1 MNSKHRDTFQE
12 RLLKGLIGSG
22 SDSFGLPNEEEVLSD
37 YPLQRY
43 FSAVI
48 FPEKKFSATENEE
61 DELALQTETE
71 EAKNLIPEEVVTETE
86 NDVATEPKK
95 EDSTEEENR
104 ANQNHFHP
112 NNFGLTFCIDPTVET
127 IEVEFSGG
135 FYYTPEKQSEIKIK
149 IAEAGYQS
157 FLEEK
162 LNFPFKDILVYE
174 NGYLSLTRELKGDK
188 GGKNQRSGE
197 YLQFDDFKK
206 TDSFKDSSAK
216 FYIEYFQKLI
226 GRIWKRKPFLYP
238 ATIKIEDTLQPIE
251 IPLTDKT
258 HNETKLGYNVKTYFT
273 KGNKYLK
280 IQLVNTS
287 KEQSSKRFTPKTP
300 ELNSKCLFQA
310 EIKVKSDKILPY
322 KSNQELKPF
331 DPEAE
336 ELNFLYREVKN
347 YGIGHN
353 CSVTWNN
360 SGNILQTT
368 FLPEYNVKDTK
379 NDFNVTDFE
388 NPDDFKLLNQSLDIK
403 NLSIFSDVEKTE
415 TIKRLQNFVELY
427 GKWIDKQ
434 KAKNKTG
441 TEKEQEIG
449 QRIIDRLNYNYN
461 RLKANIDCLNDN
473 DVFRAFQLANTA
485 MLIQIIIS
493 SDTDFTKKEKDKSQI
508 NESIPYN
515 DLNFFENYDYKRLDE
530 KGIEE
535 KIPKYR
541 PFQLA
546 FLLLSIKGITEPQ
559 SDDRKNIVD
568 LIWFPTG
575 GGKTEAYLAVT
586 AFTIVWRRMMND
598 EKASQG
604 VSVIMRYTLRLLT
617 AQQFERASKLIAS
630 LEFLRKN
637 FTDEL
642 KKETISIGLWVGNQ
656 LTPGKISE
664 AKEIVDE
671 IERECSRQSGKPETK
686 NTFQI
691 SSCPWCG
698 TKLISEGDYGFEVE
712 TRSFQIKCIN
722 EKCTY
727 HNHIPLQVVDEML
740 FSQPPTLLFATVD
753 KFAQLAW
760 KGEAHRFFN
769 SLDDEKL
776 PPDLIIQ
783 DELHLLSGPLGSIVG
798 LFESAVEKLCTK
810 ENQNLTPKI
819 IASTATTRNT
829 TQQIKQ
835 LYGGRSVNIFPPS
848 GLSYSDSFFAKESK
862 EKSRRKYIGF
872 MPVGKTAID
881 TQLQVIAHL
890 LEARIENREPIND
903 NYWTVVSY
911 YNSLKDVGKIRNKV
925 GDEIITNTRTLQK
938 RLWGTDNP
946 WNYNHKFLEDR
957 TEELTARVESSKIKT
972 VLKQLENSVELVDRV
987 SEKGEVYK
995 AVKFD
1000 VIDLVLATNMFSV
1013 GIDIG
1018 RLNLMLINGM
1028 PKNIAEYIQASSRVG
1043 RKVDGMV
1050 VTLLNPNQARDKS
1063 YFEHYIPFHQA
1074 FYKSIEPLSVTPFT
1088 ENTID
1093 KMLTTL
1099 LVTYVRH
1106 KVSGLNQN
1114 NDAQYFQ
1121 KEHIEE
1127 LKQFLKDRFKNNAAE
1142 YEFFESRIDFLA
1154 NDWEERI
1161 QNIGLKKYDEL
1172 LKRPTQVGVSDVDDW
1187 IVMQSMREVDDD
1199 TFIQIKESFAFNPR

>member
-1 MNSKHRDTFQE
+1 MSSKHRDTFQE

-22 SDSFGLPNEEEVLSD
+22 SDCFGLPDEEEILSD

-48 FPEKKFSATENEE
+48 FPEKKFSATESEE
-61 DELALQTETE
+61 DELELQIETE
-71 EAKNLIPEEVVTETE
+71 EANNLIPEEVVTETE

-95 EDSTEEENR
+95 EETTEEENT

-112 NNFGLTFCIDPTVET
+112 NNFGLTFCIDPKVET
-127 IEVEFSGG
+127 IEVEFRGG
-135 FYYTPEKQSEIKIK
+135 FYYTPEKQPEIKIK
-149 IAEAGYQS
+149 IAEADYQA
-157 FLEEK
+157 FIDEK
-162 LNFPFKDILVYE
+162 LGFPFKDILVYE
-174 NGYLSLTRELKGDK
+174 NGYLSLSRELKGDK

-206 TDSFKDSSAK
+206 TDSYRDSSAK
-216 FYIEYFQKLI
+216 YYIEYFQKLI
-226 GRIWKRKPFLYP
+226 GRIWKRKPFSYS

-251 IPLTDKT
+251 IPLSDKT
-258 HNETKLGYNVKTYFT
+258 HKETKLGYNVKTYVA
-273 KGNKYLK
+273 KGNKYVK

-300 ELNSKCLFQA
+300 ELNSKCLFQS

-322 KSNQELKPF
+322 KSNQELNPF

-353 CSVTWNN
+353 CSVTWNKEV
-360 SGNILQTT
+360 NILQTT
-368 FLPEYNVKDTK
+368 FLPEFNVKDTK
-379 NDFNVTDFE
+379 NDFNENDFE

-403 NLSIFSDVEKTE
+403 NLSLFSNVDKGD

-427 GKWIDKQ
+427 GKWI
-434 KAKNKTG
+434 
-441 TEKEQEIG
+441 KEQKSKNESGTAKEKEIG
-449 QRIIDRLNYNYN
+449 QRIIERLNYNYN
-461 RLKANIDCLNDN
+461 RLKANIDCLNDEN
-473 DVFRAFQLANTA
+473 VFRAFQLANTA

-493 SDTDFTKKEKDKSQI
+493 NDKDFSKTNCEKEVSQI
-508 NESIPYN
+508 NTSIPYS
-515 DLNFFENYDYKRLDE
+515 DLKFFSQYDYSRLGFE
-530 KGIEE
+530 
-535 KIPKYR
+535 PKYR

-559 SDDRKNIVD
+559 SEDRKNVVD

-598 EKASQG
+598 VQASKG
-604 VSVIMRYTLRLLT
+604 VAVIMRYTLRLLT

-671 IERECSRQSGKPETK
+671 IERECRKQNGKPETK

-698 TKLISEGDYGFEVE
+698 TKLVSEGDYGFDAE
-712 TRSFQIKCIN
+712 TRSFKIKCLN
-722 EKCTY
+722 TKCTY
-727 HNHIPLQVVDEML
+727 NNQIPVQVVDEML
-740 FSQPPTLLFATVD
+740 FSNPPTLLFATVD

-769 SLDDEKL
+769 SLDDNKL

-798 LFESAVEKLCTK
+798 LFESAVEKLCSK

-829 TQQIKQ
+829 TQQIQQ

-890 LEARIENREPIND
+890 LEARIENKEPIND

-925 GDEIITNTRTLQK
+925 GDEIIVNTATLQS
-938 RLWGTDNP
+938 RLFGRSNAWT
-946 WNYNHKFLEDR
+946 YNHFGLEDR

-972 VLKQLENSVELVDRV
+972 VLKQLENCVELVERV
-987 SEKGEVYK
+987 SDKGVAYK
-995 AVKFD
+995 AVKSD

-1018 RLNLMLINGM
+1018 RLNIMLINGM

-1043 RKVDGMV
+1043 RKVDGLV
-1050 VTLLNPNQARDKS
+1050 VTFLNPNQARDKS

-1099 LVTYVRH
+1099 MVTYVRH

-1121 KEHIEE
+1121 KVHIGG
-1127 LKQFLKDRFKNNAAE
+1127 LKQFLKGRFQNNAAE

-1154 NDWEERI
+1154 NDWEERV

>member
-1 MNSKHRDTFQE
+1 MSSKHRDTFQE

-22 SDSFGLPNEEEVLSD
+22 SDSFGLPDEEEILAD

-48 FPEKKFSATENEE
+48 FPEKKFSATESEE
-61 DELALQTETE
+61 DELELQTETD
-71 EAKNLIPEEVVTETE
+71 EANNLTPEEVVTETG
-86 NDVATEPKK
+86 NDVVTEPKK
-95 EDSTEEENR
+95 EESTEEEIK

-127 IEVEFSGG
+127 IEVEFNGG
-135 FYYTPEKQSEIKIK
+135 FYYTTERQSEIKIK
-149 IAEAGYQS
+149 IAEAGYQA
-157 FLEEK
+157 FIDDK
-162 LNFPFKDILVYE
+162 LGFPFKDILVYE
-174 NGYLSLTRELKGDK
+174 NGYLSLSRELKGDK
-188 GGKNQRSGE
+188 GGKNTRSGE

-206 TDSFKDSSAK
+206 TDNYKDSSAK
-216 FYIEYFQKLI
+216 YYVEYFQKLI
-226 GRIWKRKPFLYP
+226 GRIWKRKPFSYK
-238 ATIKIEDTLQPIE
+238 ATIKVEDTAQSIDIPISDISYKE
-251 IPLTDKT
+251 V
-258 HNETKLGYNVKTYFT
+258 KLGYNVKTYSV
-273 KGNKYLK
+273 KGNKYVK

-287 KEQSSKRFTPKTP
+287 NEQSSKRFTPKTP

-310 EIKVKSDKILPY
+310 EIKVKSDKIRPY
-322 KSNQELKPF
+322 KSNQELNPF
-331 DPEAE
+331 DHEAE

-360 SGNILQTT
+360 ERNILQTT
-368 FLPEYNVKDTK
+368 FLPEFNVKDTK
-379 NDFNVTDFE
+379 NDFNENDFE

-403 NLSIFSDVEKTE
+403 NLSLFSNVDKGE

-427 GKWIDKQ
+427 GKWI
-434 KAKNKTG
+434 
-441 TEKEQEIG
+441 KEQKSKNESGTAKEKEIG
-449 QRIIDRLNYNYN
+449 QRIIDRLNYNFN
-461 RLKANIDCLNDN
+461 RLKANIDCLNDEN
-473 DVFRAFQLANTA
+473 VFRAFQFANTA

-493 SDTDFTKKEKDKSQI
+493 NDTDFTKQEKEVSQI
-508 NESIPYN
+508 NPNISYN
-515 DLNFFENYDYKRLDE
+515 DLKFFSEYDYSNLGFE
-530 KGIEE
+530 
-535 KIPKYR
+535 PKYR

-559 SDDRKNIVD
+559 SDDRKNVVD

-630 LEFLRKN
+630 LEFLRKV

-642 KKETISIGLWVGNQ
+642 KKEIISIGLWVGNQ

-664 AKEIVDE
+664 TKEIVDE
-671 IERECSRQSGKPETK
+671 IERECHKQDGKPETK

-698 TKLISEGDYGFEVE
+698 TKLVSEGDYGFDVE
-712 TRSFQIKCIN
+712 TKCFKIKCLN
-722 EKCTY
+722 TKCTY
-727 HNHIPLQVVDEML
+727 HNQIPVHVVDEML
-740 FSQPPTLLFATVD
+740 FSNPPTLLFATVD

-760 KGEAHRFFN
+760 KSEAHRFFN
-769 SLDDEKL
+769 SLDDDKL

-810 ENQNLTPKI
+810 EDQNLTPKI

-829 TQQIKQ
+829 TQQIQQ

-862 EKSRRKYIGF
+862 EKSRRKYVGF
-872 MPVGKTAID
+872 MPVGKTALD

-890 LEARIENREPIND
+890 LEARIENKEPIND

-911 YNSLKDVGKIRNKV
+911 YNSLKDVGKIRNKI
-925 GDEIITNTRTLQK
+925 GDEIIVNTATLQS
-938 RLWGTDNP
+938 RLFGRSNAWT
-946 WNYNHKFLEDR
+946 YNHFGLEDR

-972 VLKQLENSVELVDRV
+972 VLKQLENSFELVERV
-987 SEKGEVYK
+987 SDKGVAYK
-995 AVKFD
+995 AVKSD

-1018 RLNLMLINGM
+1018 RLNLMLVNGM

-1043 RKVDGMV
+1043 RKVEGLV
-1050 VTLLNPNQARDKS
+1050 VTFLNPNQARDKS

-1099 LVTYVRH
+1099 MVTYVRH
-1106 KVSGLNQN
+1106 KVAGLNQN

-1121 KEHIEE
+1121 KEHIDE
-1127 LKQFLKDRFKNNAAE
+1127 LKQFLKDRFQNNTAE

-1154 NDWEERI
+1154 NDWEERV

-1172 LKRPTQVGVSDVDDW
+1172 LKRPTQVGVSDVDEW

>member
-22 SDSFGLPNEEEVLSD
+22 SDSFGLPDEEEILSD

-48 FPEKKFSATENEE
+48 FPEKKFSATESEE
-61 DELALQTETE
+61 DELELQTETE
-71 EAKNLIPEEVVTETE
+71 EADNLIPEKVVTETE

-95 EDSTEEENR
+95 EESTEEENK

-112 NNFGLTFCIDPTVET
+112 NNFGLTFCIDPKVET

-135 FYYTPEKQSEIKIK
+135 FYYTPDKQPEIRIK
-149 IAEAGYQS
+149 IAETGYQA
-157 FLEEK
+157 FIDEK
-162 LNFPFKDILVYE
+162 LGFPFKDILVFE
-174 NGYLSLTRELKGDK
+174 NGYLSLSRELKGDK

-206 TDSFKDSSAK
+206 TDRYKDSSAK
-216 FYIEYFQKLI
+216 YYIEYFQKLI
-226 GRIWKRKPFLYP
+226 GRIWKRKPFSYS
-238 ATIKIEDTLQPIE
+238 ATIKIKDTLKPIE
-251 IPLTDKT
+251 IQLIDKT
-258 HNETKLGYNVKTYFT
+258 HKETKLGYNVKTYFA
-273 KGNKYLK
+273 KGNKYVK

-322 KSNQELKPF
+322 KSNQELNPF

-353 CSVTWNN
+353 CSVTWDKE
-360 SGNILQTT
+360 GNILQTT
-368 FLPEYNVKDTK
+368 FLPEFNVKDTK
-379 NDFNVTDFE
+379 NDFNETDFE
-388 NPDDFKLLNQSLDIK
+388 NTDDFKLLNQSLDIK

-427 GKWIDKQ
+427 GKWIDEQ
-434 KAKNKTG
+434 KAKNKVG
-441 TEKEQEIG
+441 TAKEQEIG

-461 RLKANIDCLNDN
+461 RLKANIDFLNDD

-493 SDTDFTKKEKDKSQI
+493 NDTDFTNQEKEVSQI
-508 NESIPYN
+508 SPNISYN
-515 DLNFFENYDYKRLDE
+515 DLKFFSEYDYSRL
-530 KGIEE
+530 GFV
-535 KIPKYR
+535 PKYR

-559 SDDRKNIVD
+559 SDDRKNVVD

-586 AFTIVWRRMMND
+586 AFTIVWRRMMNN

-630 LEFLRKN
+630 LEFLRKI
-637 FTDEL
+637 FIDDL

-671 IERECSRQSGKPETK
+671 IERKCRKQNGKPETK

-698 TKLISEGDYGFEVE
+698 TKLVSEGDYGFDVE
-712 TRSFQIKCIN
+712 TRSFKIKCLN
-722 EKCTY
+722 TKCTY
-727 HNHIPLQVVDEML
+727 HNQIPVQVVDEML
-740 FSQPPTLLFATVD
+740 FSNPPTLLFATVD

-760 KGEAHRFFN
+760 KSEAHRFFN
-769 SLDDEKL
+769 SLDDDKL

-810 ENQNLTPKI
+810 ENKNLTPKI

-829 TQQIKQ
+829 THQIQQ

-862 EKSRRKYIGF
+862 EQSRRKYIGF

-890 LEARIENREPIND
+890 LEARIEIKEPIND

-972 VLKQLENSVELVDRV
+972 VLKQLENSVELIERV
-987 SEKGEVYK
+987 SDKGVAYK
-995 AVKFD
+995 AVKSD

-1013 GIDIG
+1013 GVDIG

-1043 RKVDGMV
+1043 RKVEGLV
-1050 VTLLNPNQARDKS
+1050 VTFLNPNQARDKS

-1093 KMLTTL
+1093 KMLTSL
-1099 LVTYVRH
+1099 MVTYVRH
-1106 KVSGLNQN
+1106 KVSELNQN
-1114 NDAQYFQ
+1114 NNAQYFK
-1121 KEHIEE
+1121 KEHIAE
-1127 LKQFLKDRFKNNAAE
+1127 LKQFLKDRFQNNTAE
-1142 YEFFESRIDFLA
+1142 YECFESRIDFLA
-1154 NDWEERI
+1154 NDWEERV
-1161 QNIGLKKYDEL
+1161 QNIGLIKYDEL